1 MIFIF
6 EYFLVF
12 LGAAIPWL
20 EMGLV
25 IPVGILS
32 GLDPF
37 LVTIVAVVGNLLT
50 VFLLIIGYEK
60 LQVWL
65 ASRRKSKPVANS
77 KRSNRAMQLWKKY
90 GLPGMIMLGPILIG
104 THVAA
109 FIALLVGGT
118 KGHTTLWSIIS
129 IVLWGLAFAFA
140 TALGV
145 DIFGRII

>member
-1 MIFIF
+1 M
-6 EYFLVF
+6 
-12 LGAAIPWL
+12 A
-20 EMGLV
+20 LV
-25 IPVGILS
+25 IPVGIVS
-32 GLDPF
+32 GLDPV

-65 ASRRKSKPVANS
+65 ASRRKSKPVTDS

-90 GLPGMIMLGPILIG
+90 GLPGMILLGPILIG

-109 FIALLVGGT
+109 FIALVVGGT
-118 KGHTTLWSIIS
+118 KSQTTLWSVIS
-129 IVLWGLAFAFA
+129 IILWALVFAFA

-145 DIFGRII
+145 DIFVRAT